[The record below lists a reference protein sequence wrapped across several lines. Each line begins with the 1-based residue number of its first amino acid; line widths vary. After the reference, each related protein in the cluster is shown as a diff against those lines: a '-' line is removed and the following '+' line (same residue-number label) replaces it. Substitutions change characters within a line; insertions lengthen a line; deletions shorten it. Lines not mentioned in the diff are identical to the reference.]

1 MTTDSY
7 IPQLGAGSALGRSI
21 RLRRLFGEDGKAVV
35 VALDQAVPRGVAPR
49 LAAIR
54 DTWAQIDAGEPDAVT
69 VSKGIAA
76 TLFGGRGRS
85 RPRILKAST
94 FSVEFHLTYDATVAS
109 VDEAVRLGADAV
121 AVGISAGSSVQA
133 QMLEMLSRVTER
145 AAELGLP
152 TVCHAYPS
160 GELWGDRK
168 GSAPAYPYDTLTV
181 KGSVESVLYAAR
193 AAAECGVDIIKTWYT
208 GSAESFREVVD
219 GTPGLVMVAGGAKLD
234 TDLEVLQFAESV
246 VDAGA
251 AGLTIGRNVWGA
263 ADPAGMVKALRAI
276 VHEGVSAS
284 EAARSHLIAT
294 TA

>member
-7 IPQLGAGSALGRSI
+7 VPQLGAGSALGRSI

-85 RPRILKAST
+85 RPWILKAST

-168 GSAPAYPYDTLTV
+168 GS
-181 KGSVESVLYAAR
+181 VESVLYAAR

-208 GSAESFREVVD
+208 GSTESFREVVD

>member
-1 MTTDSY
+1 MTINAY
-7 IPQLGAGSALGRSI
+7 MPQLGAGSGLGRSI
-21 RLRRLFGEDGKAVV
+21 RLRRLFGDNGRAVV

-49 LAAIR
+49 LAAIQ
-54 DTWAQIDAGEPDAVT
+54 DTWSQIDAGGPDAVT

-76 TLFGGRGRS
+76 SLFGGSG
-85 RPRILKAST
+85 RPRPWILKAST
-94 FSVEFHLTYDATVAS
+94 FSVDFHLTYDATVAS

-145 AAELGLP
+145 AAELGMP

-168 GSAPAYPYDTLTV
+168 GSE
-181 KGSVESVLYAAR
+181 ESVLYAAR

-208 GSAESFREVVD
+208 GSTESFRNVVD
-219 GTPGLVMVAGGAKLD
+219 GTPGLVMVAGGKKLD
-234 TDLEVLQFAESV
+234 TDLEVLQFAQSV

-263 ADPAGMVKALRAI
+263 DNPTAMVKALRAI
-276 VHEGVSAS
+276 VHDGVSAT
-284 EAARSHLIAT
+284 EAARTHLDAV